1 MFGWT
6 ILPRANDTAMPH
18 VWEML
23 SRYGQPENR
32 ASSTPDPG
40 GRPAGGLVH
49 VPASRSPVSRS
60 GRSVGLGLAVLM
72 ARYKVVERG
81 LLPYLVLSQTVPLI
95 ALAPLV
101 VSWGGRLHVGA
112 FEWPRWLSAAV
123 LGAFLAFFPVAV
135 GTLKGLTSTPPAS
148 LELMDSYAAS
158 WRQTLF
164 KLRFPAALP
173 YIVPALKL
181 AATASV
187 VGVVVAEISTGLAGG
202 IGRLIIEYARE
213 ATSDP
218 AKVFTAVFGAA
229 ALGLADGRDRRAGR
243 SGGDAEPAARGDRV
257 SDTADG
263 RAERRRGPRPVQ
275 GVQRRTRR
283 TRSRPSSTSTSMIA
297 PGEFVSLIGP
307 SGCGKSTQLR
317 LIANLTEPTTGRGP
331 GQRQAGARRAA
342 RSGLRDGVPAGGP
355 VRVANASTKNVELP
369 LELKGW
375 DRARRRQRAL
385 EMLELVKLPEF
396 AEHFPW
402 QLSGGMQQRVA
413 IARALAAHPP
423 LLLMDEPFGALDEMT
438 REHMQT
444 ELLRICGETSTTVVF
459 VTHSIP
465 EAVFLSTRVVVMS
478 PRPGRITDVID
489 VELGPRA

>member
-1 MFGWT
+1 MTRARRVWTFALALILVGAVWELYKVIGPEDGGTVFGWT

-18 VWEML
+18 VWEMF

-32 ASSTPDPG
+32 ASDTPILVIVLRG
-40 GRPAGGLVH
+40 AWFTFRIALAGLAIGT
-49 VPASRSPVSRS
+49 A
-60 GRSVGLGLAVLM
+60 VGLGLAVLM

-173 YIVPALKL
+173 FIVPSLKL

-229 ALGLADGRDRRAGR
+229 ALGLVM
-243 SGGDAEPAARGDRV
+243 AAIVAVVDLVGMRNR
-257 SDTADG
+257 
-263 RAERRRGPRPVQ
+263 PRE
-275 GVQRRTRR
+275 
-283 TRSRPSSTSTSMIA
+283 A
-297 PGEFVSLIGP
+297 
-307 SGCGKSTQLR
+307 
-317 LIANLTEPTTGRGP
+317 TE
-331 GQRQAGARRAA
+331 
-342 RSGLRDGVPAGGP
+342 
-355 VRVANASTKNVELP
+355 
-369 LELKGW
+369 
-375 DRARRRQRAL
+375 
-385 EMLELVKLPEF
+385 
-396 AEHFPW
+396 
-402 QLSGGMQQRVA
+402 
-413 IARALAAHPP
+413 
-423 LLLMDEPFGALDEMT
+423 
-438 REHMQT
+438 
-444 ELLRICGETSTTVVF
+444 
-459 VTHSIP
+459 
-465 EAVFLSTRVVVMS
+465 
-478 PRPGRITDVID
+478 
-489 VELGPRA
+489 

>member
-1 MFGWT
+1 MTRFRRIWTFALALVLVAAVWELYKVIGPEDGGTVFGWT

-18 VWEML
+18 VWEMV

-32 ASSTPDPG
+32 ASDTPILVVVLQG
-40 GRPAGGLVH
+40 AWFTFRIALAGLALGT
-49 VPASRSPVSRS
+49 A
-60 GRSVGLGLAVLM
+60 VGLGLAVLM

-101 VSWGGRLHVGA
+101 VSWGGRLHIGA

-181 AATASV
+181 AASLSV

-229 ALGLADGRDRRAGR
+229 ALGLVLAG
-243 SGGDAEPAARGDRV
+243 
-257 SDTADG
+257 
-263 RAERRRGPRPVQ
+263 
-275 GVQRRTRR
+275 
-283 TRSRPSSTSTSMIA
+283 I
-297 PGEFVSLIGP
+297 VSLVDLVGMRHRP
-307 SGCGKSTQLR
+307 R
-317 LIANLTEPTTGRGP
+317 EATE
-331 GQRQAGARRAA
+331 
-342 RSGLRDGVPAGGP
+342 
-355 VRVANASTKNVELP
+355 
-369 LELKGW
+369 
-375 DRARRRQRAL
+375 
-385 EMLELVKLPEF
+385 
-396 AEHFPW
+396 
-402 QLSGGMQQRVA
+402 
-413 IARALAAHPP
+413 
-423 LLLMDEPFGALDEMT
+423 
-438 REHMQT
+438 
-444 ELLRICGETSTTVVF
+444 
-459 VTHSIP
+459 
-465 EAVFLSTRVVVMS
+465 
-478 PRPGRITDVID
+478 
-489 VELGPRA
+489 

>member
-1 MFGWT
+1 MTRSRPVWTFALALVLVAVAWELYKVAGPQDGGTVFGWT

-18 VWEML
+18 VWEMI
-23 SRYGQPENR
+23 SRYGRPENR
-32 ASSTPDPG
+32 ASDTPILVVVLRG
-40 GRPAGGLVH
+40 AWFTFRIALAGLALGT
-49 VPASRSPVSRS
+49 A
-60 GRSVGLGLAVLM
+60 VGLGLAVLM

-101 VSWGGRLHVGA
+101 VSWGGRLHLGA

-148 LELMDSYAAS
+148 LELMDSFAAS

-229 ALGLADGRDRRAGR
+229 ALGLVLAG
-243 SGGDAEPAARGDRV
+243 
-257 SDTADG
+257 
-263 RAERRRGPRPVQ
+263 
-275 GVQRRTRR
+275 
-283 TRSRPSSTSTSMIA
+283 I
-297 PGEFVSLIGP
+297 VSLVDLVGMRHRP
-307 SGCGKSTQLR
+307 R
-317 LIANLTEPTTGRGP
+317 EATE
-331 GQRQAGARRAA
+331 
-342 RSGLRDGVPAGGP
+342 
-355 VRVANASTKNVELP
+355 
-369 LELKGW
+369 
-375 DRARRRQRAL
+375 
-385 EMLELVKLPEF
+385 
-396 AEHFPW
+396 
-402 QLSGGMQQRVA
+402 
-413 IARALAAHPP
+413 
-423 LLLMDEPFGALDEMT
+423 
-438 REHMQT
+438 
-444 ELLRICGETSTTVVF
+444 
-459 VTHSIP
+459 
-465 EAVFLSTRVVVMS
+465 
-478 PRPGRITDVID
+478 
-489 VELGPRA
+489 

>member
-1 MFGWT
+1 MTRFRRVWTFALALILVAVLWELYKVIGPEDGGTLFGWT

-18 VWEML
+18 VWEMV
-23 SRYGQPENR
+23 SCYGQPENR
-32 ASSTPDPG
+32 ASDTPILVVVLQG
-40 GRPAGGLVH
+40 AWFTFRIALAGLVLGT
-49 VPASRSPVSRS
+49 A
-60 GRSVGLGLAVLM
+60 VGLGLAVLM

-135 GTLKGLTSTPPAS
+135 GTLKGLTTTPPAS

-229 ALGLADGRDRRAGR
+229 ALGLVMAGIVALVDLVGMR
-243 SGGDAEPAARGDRV
+243 NRPRG
-257 SDTADG
+257 A
-263 RAERRRGPRPVQ
+263 
-275 GVQRRTRR
+275 
-283 TRSRPSSTSTSMIA
+283 
-297 PGEFVSLIGP
+297 
-307 SGCGKSTQLR
+307 
-317 LIANLTEPTTGRGP
+317 TE
-331 GQRQAGARRAA
+331 
-342 RSGLRDGVPAGGP
+342 
-355 VRVANASTKNVELP
+355 
-369 LELKGW
+369 
-375 DRARRRQRAL
+375 
-385 EMLELVKLPEF
+385 
-396 AEHFPW
+396 
-402 QLSGGMQQRVA
+402 
-413 IARALAAHPP
+413 
-423 LLLMDEPFGALDEMT
+423 
-438 REHMQT
+438 
-444 ELLRICGETSTTVVF
+444 
-459 VTHSIP
+459 
-465 EAVFLSTRVVVMS
+465 
-478 PRPGRITDVID
+478 
-489 VELGPRA
+489 

>member
-1 MFGWT
+1 LTRFRRVWTFVLALILVAVLWELYKVIGPEDGGTVFGWT

-18 VWEML
+18 VWEMV

-32 ASSTPDPG
+32 ASDTPILVVVLQG
-40 GRPAGGLVH
+40 AWFTFRIALAGLVLGT
-49 VPASRSPVSRS
+49 A
-60 GRSVGLGLAVLM
+60 VGLGLAVLM

-135 GTLKGLTSTPPAS
+135 GTLKGLTTTPPAS

-229 ALGLADGRDRRAGR
+229 ALGLVMAG
-243 SGGDAEPAARGDRV
+243 
-257 SDTADG
+257 
-263 RAERRRGPRPVQ
+263 
-275 GVQRRTRR
+275 
-283 TRSRPSSTSTSMIA
+283 I
-297 PGEFVSLIGP
+297 VSLVDLAGMRNRP
-307 SGCGKSTQLR
+307 RG
-317 LIANLTEPTTGRGP
+317 ATE
-331 GQRQAGARRAA
+331 
-342 RSGLRDGVPAGGP
+342 
-355 VRVANASTKNVELP
+355 
-369 LELKGW
+369 
-375 DRARRRQRAL
+375 
-385 EMLELVKLPEF
+385 
-396 AEHFPW
+396 
-402 QLSGGMQQRVA
+402 
-413 IARALAAHPP
+413 
-423 LLLMDEPFGALDEMT
+423 
-438 REHMQT
+438 
-444 ELLRICGETSTTVVF
+444 
-459 VTHSIP
+459 
-465 EAVFLSTRVVVMS
+465 
-478 PRPGRITDVID
+478 
-489 VELGPRA
+489 